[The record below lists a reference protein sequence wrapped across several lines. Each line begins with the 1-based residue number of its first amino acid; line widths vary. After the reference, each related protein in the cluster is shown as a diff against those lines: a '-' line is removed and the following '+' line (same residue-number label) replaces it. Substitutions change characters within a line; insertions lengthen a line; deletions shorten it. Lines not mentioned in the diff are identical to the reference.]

1 MRLQTSE
8 GSLDRIVCG
17 FDVHKTALCLSI
29 PVKRASNLLRWLHQR
44 GFLKRKRTKRLCV
57 PSFGKS
63 CYRGYKYVYSFS
75 KQGVRYLRWL
85 SESRPLEDALYARL
99 TYDVVSNL
107 PEDLRHT
114 LGMLSLCRET
124 MKYRGPTRYLRL
136 FENNAIPVINLSI
149 QNQQFAEE
157 NKKLLIDNCVLQY
170 QLDQI
175 KKELE
180 QSKQRENMLYQNWA
194 ATLVEASRIMNEMN
208 YWKAKADEYPVAL
221 EVAKGI
227 IQEMRRFSEEKFEQ
241 YRALAQARHP
251 RNPTI
256 YKAPD

>member
-1 MRLQTSE
+1 MRLQTGE

-75 KQGVRYLRWL
+75 KQGVKYLRWL
-85 SESRPLEDALYARL
+85 SEWKPLEDALYARL

-136 FENNAIPVINLSI
+136 FENNAIPVVSLSI
-149 QNQQFAEE
+149 QNQQLADE
-157 NKKLLIDNCVLQY
+157 NKRLQIDNTGLQFR
-170 QLDQI
+170 LDRI
-175 KKELE
+175 KKALE
-180 QSKQRENMLYQNWA
+180 QSEQREKMLYLNWA
-194 ATLVEASRIMNEMN
+194 ATLVEASRIKDEMEF
-208 YWKAKADEYPVAL
+208 WRTKAEEYPVAL
-221 EVAKGI
+221 EVSKYI

-241 YRALAQARHP
+241 YRALAQARYSSIPH
-251 RNPTI
+251 NIQTT
-256 YKAPD
+256 